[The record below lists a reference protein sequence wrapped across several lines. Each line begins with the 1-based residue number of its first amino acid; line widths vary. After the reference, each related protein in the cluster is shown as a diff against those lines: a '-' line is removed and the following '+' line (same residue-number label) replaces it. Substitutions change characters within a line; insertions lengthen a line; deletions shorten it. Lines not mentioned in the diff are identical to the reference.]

1 MTRGWNNDK
10 DAVIDLA
17 DADQLAGYARQFQP
31 ALSRYFARRG
41 CQKATIEDLVQD
53 VFVRLAKRTS
63 GGEIENAEA
72 YLMQTASSVW
82 NDHLR
87 KRQRRAH
94 TDHVEYEEEIHG
106 AVHFSPERVLEG
118 RETIQRLVD
127 ALKALPA
134 RTRQVY
140 VHCRI
145 DGMRQKAVAERLGIS
160 VSAVQKHLTAASIHI
175 GDLFGDEE

>member
-1 MTRGWNNDK
+1 MTRGRDTNR
-10 DAVIDLA
+10 DALLDPVN
-17 DADQLAGYARQFQP
+17 ADQLAAYARQFQP
-31 ALSRYFARRG
+31 ALTRYFARRG

-94 TDHVEYEEEIHG
+94 TDHVEYEEELHSP
-106 AVHFSPERVLEG
+106 VYFSPERVLEG
-118 RETIQRLVD
+118 REQIQRLID

-145 DGMRQKAVAERLGIS
+145 DGMRQKAVADRLGIS
-160 VSAVQKHLTAASIHI
+160 VSAVQKHLAAASIHI